1 MNAFNPS
8 TEDVNAADALHAIS
22 GLVHQMAMKL
32 IVLELALREA
42 IATMPSDQ
50 KQRFSSGF
58 KARAAS
64 AMQNSAQKLMPMDDS
79 EISLAVANLLEASK

>member
-1 MNAFNPS
+1 MNACNPS

-22 GLVHQMAMKL
+22 GLVHRMAMKL

-42 IATMPSDQ
+42 IATMPPDQ
-50 KQRFSSGF
+50 KQRFSSDF
-58 KARAAS
+58 KARAAL